1 LARQMQSFRSML
13 PNGKIT
19 LRTRLGF
26 IGLGYLGSRI
36 ARRLA
41 SAGFPMVVYD
51 LDRRKAV
58 ELAAL
63 GAEVAPHPGKL
74 TSDVDVVLSC
84 LPDEHAVQAAYLGTG
99 NVLGSAK
106 PGTRIIEL
114 STISPET
121 SRQLHRAAAQFA
133 VSALDVTVSGS
144 TSAAEAGALTL
155 FGGGDRDAFEAAEA
169 IFSAIAKQWFYMGPA
184 GSGVA
189 MKLVVNALLG
199 VGMQA
204 VAEAVA
210 LGSRLDLPRDLLFD
224 TLAKTAVVAPAH
236 LGKLATAKKSDY
248 SPQFPVRLMRK
259 DFGLVLDAAAQLG
272 LSMPAT
278 EAAAAINSEEAEPG
292 IEEDFSAVIRRMERE
307 AGVEKT
313 LPPAA

>member
-13 PNGKIT
+13 PNVKIT

-41 SAGFPMVVYD
+41 TAGFPMVVYD

-292 IEEDFSAVIRRMERE
+292 IEEDFSAVIRRMEQE

>member
-1 LARQMQSFRSML
+1 MQSFRSML

-41 SAGFPMVVYD
+41 TAGFPMVVYD